1 MEEILFVF
9 IFVALIFVGAVIL
22 KSWLRSAPK
31 KDFFGIVIKVF
42 DGDTVLVQ
50 SGFAQAKVR
59 LAGEDYRRDASFE
72 VISAG
77 WAWAY
82 WQYLHKLPFGY
93 KKRYAAAHYSAKNA
107 KIGLWRDSE
116 VLEPW
121 NYRRQNKS
129 LLKRFFSW
137 LARILFG

>member
-9 IFVALIFVGAVIL
+9 IFVALVFVGAVIL

-59 LAGEDYRRDASFE
+59 LAGEDAPEHD
-72 VISAG
+72 
-77 WAWAY
+77 
-82 WQYLHKLPFGY
+82 QKT
-93 KKRYAAAHYSAKNA
+93 
-107 KIGLWRDSE
+107 GLSLRDS
-116 VLEPW
+116 
-121 NYRRQNKS
+121 
-129 LLKRFFSW
+129 
-137 LARILFG
+137 

>member
-1 MEEILFVF
+1 MNLILGKRVFVKV
-9 IFVALIFVGAVIL
+9 IDTDGYGRTVGLVYFG
-22 KSWLRSAPK
+22 
-31 KDFFGIVIKVF
+31 KDF
-42 DGDTVLVQ
+42 
-50 SGFAQAKVR
+50 
-59 LAGEDYRRDASFE
+59 RRDASFE

-129 LLKRFFSW
+129 LLKRFSVGWRGFYSGSRSRSKGRRVSVEEDK
-137 LARILFG
+137 ARLGPGFGESKQFL